1 MSHCQGPLDHLRLV
15 EILNTD
21 LTRWETVG
29 QRLKH
34 IAPELLLELAS
45 VRANPTKHNLH
56 IAASAA
62 QLAAQIVDEPL
73 KTEAIAL
80 AEELEQR
87 SI

>member
-1 MSHCQGPLDHLRLV
+1 MSDWKDPLDHLRRI
-15 EILNTD
+15 EISAAD
-21 LTRWETVG
+21 LDRWETVG
-29 QRLKH
+29 QRLEH
-34 IAPELLLELAS
+34 MAPELLLELVS
-45 VRANPTKHNLH
+45 LRANPTKHNLH